1 MKKTEIILIRHG
13 ETVWNS
19 QQRMQGHSNS
29 DLSSVGQAQI
39 QALGQWM
46 KIVPFDHIY
55 SSDSLRAKQ
64 TAEAITQFSGH
75 ELKIDLRLREKNLGV
90 FEGLT
95 SEEAR
100 ERHPEVFRLFKT
112 AGSKYVI
119 DEGESTQQL
128 QDRALE
134 IVDEIRIK
142 HPEEHVLLVT
152 HGGFIRVVM
161 KHSLG
166 LSLETPTRFLIRNT
180 GVFRLVWEDK
190 WIVSQMGGVT
200 HLEYMKESVL
210 SGWSETVT
218 KVHL

>member
-1 MKKTEIILIRHG
+1 MKETEIILIRHG
-13 ETVWNS
+13 ETEWNS
-19 QQRMQGHSNS
+19 QKRMQGHSNS
-29 DLSSVGQAQI
+29 DLSLVGQAQI

-46 KIVPFDHIY
+46 KNVPFDLIY

-75 ELKIDLRLREKNLGV
+75 ELQFDQRLREKNLGV

-134 IVDEIRIK
+134 IVNEIRIK
-142 HPEEHVLLVT
+142 HPEERVLLVT

-190 WIVSQMGGVT
+190 WIVSQMGGVS
-200 HLEYMKESVL
+200 HLE
-210 SGWSETVT
+210 
-218 KVHL
+218 

>member
-13 ETVWNS
+13 ETEWNS

-46 KIVPFDHIY
+46 KNVPFDLIY

-142 HPEEHVLLVT
+142 HPEERVLLVT

-190 WIVSQMGGVT
+190 WIVSQMGGVS
-200 HLEYMKESVL
+200 HLE
-210 SGWSETVT
+210 
-218 KVHL
+218 

>member
-13 ETVWNS
+13 ETEWNS
-19 QQRMQGHSNS
+19 QKRMQGHSNS

-46 KIVPFDHIY
+46 KNVPFDLIY
-55 SSDSLRAKQ
+55 SSDSPRAKQ

-75 ELKIDLRLREKNLGV
+75 ELQFDQRLREKNLGV

-134 IVDEIRIK
+134 IVNEIRIK
-142 HPEEHVLLVT
+142 HPEERVLLVT

-180 GVFRLVWEDK
+180 GVFRLEWEDK
-190 WIVSQMGGVT
+190 WLVSQMGGVS
-200 HLEYMKESVL
+200 HLE
-210 SGWSETVT
+210 
-218 KVHL
+218 

>member
-1 MKKTEIILIRHG
+1 MKETQIILIRHG
-13 ETVWNS
+13 ETEWNS

-46 KIVPFDHIY
+46 KNVPFDHIY

-142 HPEEHVLLVT
+142 HPEERVLLVT

-190 WIVSQMGGVT
+190 WIVSQMGGVS
-200 HLEYMKESVL
+200 HLE
-210 SGWSETVT
+210 
-218 KVHL
+218 

>member
-13 ETVWNS
+13 ETEWNS

-29 DLSSVGQAQI
+29 DLSSVGQVQI

-46 KIVPFDHIY
+46 KNAPFDHIY

-100 ERHPEVFRLFKT
+100 DRHPEVFRLFKT

-134 IVDEIRIK
+134 IVNEIRIK
-142 HPEEHVLLVT
+142 HPEERVLLVT

-161 KHSLG
+161 KRFLG

-180 GVFRLVWEDK
+180 GLFRLVWEDK
-190 WIVSQMGGVT
+190 WLVSQMGGVS
-200 HLEYMKESVL
+200 HLE
-210 SGWSETVT
+210 
-218 KVHL
+218 

>member
-1 MKKTEIILIRHG
+1 MKETEIILIRHG
-13 ETVWNS
+13 ETEWNS

-46 KIVPFDHIY
+46 KNVPFDLIY
-55 SSDSLRAKQ
+55 SSDSPRAKQ

-75 ELKIDLRLREKNLGV
+75 ELQFDQRLREKNLGV

-112 AGSKYVI
+112 AGSTYVI

-134 IVDEIRIK
+134 IVNEIRIK
-142 HPEEHVLLVT
+142 HPEERVLLVT

-190 WIVSQMGGVT
+190 WLVSQMGGVS
-200 HLEYMKESVL
+200 HLE
-210 SGWSETVT
+210 
-218 KVHL
+218 

>member
-1 MKKTEIILIRHG
+1 MKETEIILIRHG
-13 ETVWNS
+13 ETEWNS

-39 QALGQWM
+39 QALGEWM
-46 KIVPFDHIY
+46 KNVPFDHIY

-190 WIVSQMGGVT
+190 WIVSQMGGVS
-200 HLEYMKESVL
+200 HLE
-210 SGWSETVT
+210 
-218 KVHL
+218 

>member
-1 MKKTEIILIRHG
+1 MKETEIILIRHG
-13 ETVWNS
+13 ETEWNS

-46 KIVPFDHIY
+46 KNVPFDLIY

-134 IVDEIRIK
+134 IVEEIRIK
-142 HPEEHVLLVT
+142 HPEERVLLVT

-166 LSLETPTRFLIRNT
+166 LSLESPTRFLIRNT

-190 WIVSQMGGVT
+190 WIVSQMGGVS
-200 HLEYMKESVL
+200 HLE
-210 SGWSETVT
+210 
-218 KVHL
+218 

>member
-1 MKKTEIILIRHG
+1 MKETEIILIRHG
-13 ETVWNS
+13 ETEWNS
-19 QQRMQGHSNS
+19 QKRMQGHSNS

-46 KIVPFDHIY
+46 KNVPFDLIY

-75 ELKIDLRLREKNLGV
+75 ELQFDQRLREKNLGV

-142 HPEEHVLLVT
+142 HPEERVLLVT

-190 WIVSQMGGVT
+190 WLVSQMGGVS
-200 HLEYMKESVL
+200 HLE
-210 SGWSETVT
+210 
-218 KVHL
+218 

>member
-1 MKKTEIILIRHG
+1 MKKTEIIFIRHG
-13 ETVWNS
+13 ETEWNS

-46 KIVPFDHIY
+46 KNVPFDHIY

-100 ERHPEVFRLFKT
+100 KLHPEVFSLFKT

-134 IVDEIRIK
+134 IVDEIRVK
-142 HPEEHVLLVT
+142 HSEERVLLVT

-190 WIVSQMGGVT
+190 WIVSQMGGVS
-200 HLEYMKESVL
+200 HLE
-210 SGWSETVT
+210 
-218 KVHL
+218 

>member
-1 MKKTEIILIRHG
+1 MKETEIILIRHG
-13 ETVWNS
+13 ETEWNS
-19 QQRMQGHSNS
+19 QKRMQGHSNS

-39 QALGQWM
+39 QALGEWM
-46 KIVPFDHIY
+46 KNVPFDHIY

-142 HPEEHVLLVT
+142 HLEERVLLVT

-190 WIVSQMGGVT
+190 WIVSQMGGVS
-200 HLEYMKESVL
+200 HLE
-210 SGWSETVT
+210 
-218 KVHL
+218 

>member
-1 MKKTEIILIRHG
+1 MKETEIILIRHG
-13 ETVWNS
+13 ETEWNS
-19 QQRMQGHSNS
+19 QKRMQGHSNS

-46 KIVPFDHIY
+46 KNVPFDLIY

-75 ELKIDLRLREKNLGV
+75 ELQFDQRLREKNLGV

-134 IVDEIRIK
+134 IVNEIRIK
-142 HPEEHVLLVT
+142 HPEERVLLVT

-161 KHSLG
+161 KQSLG

-190 WIVSQMGGVT
+190 WLVSQMGGVS
-200 HLEYMKESVL
+200 HLE
-210 SGWSETVT
+210 
-218 KVHL
+218 

>member
-1 MKKTEIILIRHG
+1 MKETEIILIRHG
-13 ETVWNS
+13 ETEWNS
-19 QQRMQGHSNS
+19 QKRMQGHSNS

-46 KIVPFDHIY
+46 KNVPFDLIY

-75 ELKIDLRLREKNLGV
+75 ELQFDQRLREKNLGV

-112 AGSKYVI
+112 AGSTYVI

-134 IVDEIRIK
+134 IVNEIRIK
-142 HPEEHVLLVT
+142 HPEERVLLVT

-190 WIVSQMGGVT
+190 WLVSQMGGVS
-200 HLEYMKESVL
+200 HLE
-210 SGWSETVT
+210 
-218 KVHL
+218 

>member
-1 MKKTEIILIRHG
+1 MKETEIILIRHG
-13 ETVWNS
+13 ETEWNS

-46 KIVPFDHIY
+46 KNAPFDHIY

-128 QDRALE
+128 EDRALE

-142 HPEEHVLLVT
+142 HPEERVLLVT

-190 WIVSQMGGVT
+190 WIVSQMGGVS
-200 HLEYMKESVL
+200 HLE
-210 SGWSETVT
+210 
-218 KVHL
+218 

>member
-1 MKKTEIILIRHG
+1 MKKTEIIFIRHG
-13 ETVWNS
+13 ETEWNS

-29 DLSSVGQAQI
+29 DLSSVGQTQI

-46 KIVPFDHIY
+46 KNVPFDHIY

-75 ELKIDLRLREKNLGV
+75 KLKIDLRLREKNLGV

-100 ERHPEVFRLFKT
+100 ERHPEVFSLFKT

-142 HPEEHVLLVT
+142 HLKERVLLVT
-152 HGGFIRVVM
+152 HGGLIRVVM

-190 WIVSQMGGVT
+190 WIVSQMGGVS
-200 HLEYMKESVL
+200 HLE
-210 SGWSETVT
+210 
-218 KVHL
+218 

>member
-1 MKKTEIILIRHG
+1 MKETEIILIRHG
-13 ETVWNS
+13 ETEWNS
-19 QQRMQGHSNS
+19 QKRMQGHSNS

-46 KIVPFDHIY
+46 KNVPFDLIY

-64 TAEAITQFSGH
+64 TAESITQFSGH
-75 ELKIDLRLREKNLGV
+75 ELQFDQRLREKNLGV

-134 IVDEIRIK
+134 IVNEIRIK
-142 HPEEHVLLVT
+142 HPEERVLLVT

-190 WIVSQMGGVT
+190 WLVSQMGGVS
-200 HLEYMKESVL
+200 HLE
-210 SGWSETVT
+210 
-218 KVHL
+218 

>member
-1 MKKTEIILIRHG
+1 MKETEIILIRHG
-13 ETVWNS
+13 ETEWNS

-46 KIVPFDHIY
+46 KNVPFDLIY
-55 SSDSLRAKQ
+55 SSDSPRAKQ

-75 ELKIDLRLREKNLGV
+75 ELQFDQRLREKNLGV

-134 IVDEIRIK
+134 IVNEIRIK
-142 HPEEHVLLVT
+142 HPEERVLLVT

-190 WIVSQMGGVT
+190 WLVSQMGGVS
-200 HLEYMKESVL
+200 HLE
-210 SGWSETVT
+210 
-218 KVHL
+218 

>member
-1 MKKTEIILIRHG
+1 MKKTEIIFIRHG
-13 ETVWNS
+13 ETEWNS

-46 KIVPFDHIY
+46 KNVPFDHIY

-75 ELKIDLRLREKNLGV
+75 ELQFDQRLREKNLGV

-134 IVDEIRIK
+134 IVNEIRIK
-142 HPEEHVLLVT
+142 HPEERVLLVT

-166 LSLETPTRFLIRNT
+166 LSLEKPTRFLIRNT

-190 WIVSQMGGVT
+190 WIVSQMGGVS
-200 HLEYMKESVL
+200 HLE
-210 SGWSETVT
+210 
-218 KVHL
+218 

>member
-1 MKKTEIILIRHG
+1 MKETEIILIRHG
-13 ETVWNS
+13 ETEWNS

-46 KIVPFDHIY
+46 KNVPFDHIY

-190 WIVSQMGGVT
+190 WIVSQMGGVL
-200 HLEYMKESVL
+200 HLE
-210 SGWSETVT
+210 
-218 KVHL
+218 

>member
-1 MKKTEIILIRHG
+1 MKKTEIIFIRHG
-13 ETVWNS
+13 ETEWNS

-46 KIVPFDHIY
+46 KNVPFDHIY

-64 TAEAITQFSGH
+64 TAEAITLFSGH

-100 ERHPEVFRLFKT
+100 ERHPEVFSLFKT

-142 HPEEHVLLVT
+142 HLEERVLLVT

-190 WIVSQMGGVT
+190 WIVSQMGGVS
-200 HLEYMKESVL
+200 HLE
-210 SGWSETVT
+210 
-218 KVHL
+218 

>member
-1 MKKTEIILIRHG
+1 MKETEIILIRHG
-13 ETVWNS
+13 ETEWNS

-46 KIVPFDHIY
+46 KNVPFDHLY

-166 LSLETPTRFLIRNT
+166 LSLETPTRFLIKNT

-190 WIVSQMGGVT
+190 WIVSQMGGVS
-200 HLEYMKESVL
+200 HLE
-210 SGWSETVT
+210 
-218 KVHL
+218 

>member
-1 MKKTEIILIRHG
+1 MKETEIILIRHG
-13 ETVWNS
+13 ETEWNS

-46 KIVPFDHIY
+46 KNVPFDHIY

-142 HPEEHVLLVT
+142 HPEERVLLVT

-190 WIVSQMGGVT
+190 WLVSLMGGVS
-200 HLEYMKESVL
+200 HLE
-210 SGWSETVT
+210 
-218 KVHL
+218 

>member
-1 MKKTEIILIRHG
+1 MKETEIILIRHG
-13 ETVWNS
+13 ETEWNS

-29 DLSSVGQAQI
+29 DLSSIGQAQI

-46 KIVPFDHIY
+46 KNAPFDHIY

-134 IVDEIRIK
+134 IVEEIRIK
-142 HPEEHVLLVT
+142 HPEERVLLVT

-190 WIVSQMGGVT
+190 WIVSQMGGVS
-200 HLEYMKESVL
+200 HLE
-210 SGWSETVT
+210 
-218 KVHL
+218 

>member
-13 ETVWNS
+13 ETEWNS
-19 QQRMQGHSNS
+19 QKRMQGHSNS

-46 KIVPFDHIY
+46 KNLPFDLIY

-64 TAEAITQFSGH
+64 TAESITQFSGH
-75 ELKIDLRLREKNLGV
+75 ELQFDQRLREKNLGV

-134 IVDEIRIK
+134 IVNEIRIK
-142 HPEEHVLLVT
+142 HPEERVLLVT

-190 WIVSQMGGVT
+190 WLVSQMGGVS
-200 HLEYMKESVL
+200 HLE
-210 SGWSETVT
+210 
-218 KVHL
+218 